1 MEFGIR
7 IPSYAWPDLTYER
20 TRRLL
25 DYARKVEELGF
36 DSIWVIE
43 HLLVAPAIYGVSWL
57 EPLTTLAYVAGVTE
71 RVKIGTGIL
80 VLPLRHPVMLA
91 KEVATM
97 DYLTGGRF
105 ILGVGPGWDPKEFE
119 AMGLRLSERG
129 KRTDEILAALRL
141 LLTRDNVTFQG
152 QFYSFTDITIEPRPS
167 KLPPIWVAGGSLTHA
182 PDAPDKPYIAPSV
195 LRRVVQADAW
205 LSRSSGSDQEDVKR
219 DWQEIQAYARS
230 VGRDPSTILFAHTQF
245 IHIVDTDDRDR
256 AIEIQGPKFAKVMGD
271 RRSFQDLAASYL
283 MGTVDDMVARLMD
296 LKKAGLQ
303 YVLLT
308 PVTDEI
314 EQLYLIKEKLVSRLQ

>member
-1 MEFGIR
+1 MQFGIR

-25 DYARKVEELGF
+25 DYAKKVEELDF

-57 EPLTTLAYVAGVTE
+57 EPLTTLAYVAAVTE

-91 KEVATM
+91 KEIATM

-105 ILGVGPGWDPKEFE
+105 ILGVGPGWDPREFE
-119 AMGLRLSERG
+119 ALGLRLSERG
-129 KRTDEILAALRL
+129 RRTDEILAALRL
-141 LLTRDNVTFQG
+141 LLTEDNVTFRG
-152 QFYSFTDITIEPRPS
+152 HFYSFEDITIEPRPP
-167 KLPPIWVAGGSLTHA
+167 KMPPVWVAGGSLTHA

-219 DWQEIQAYARS
+219 DWQEIQSYARS

-245 IHIVDTDDRDR
+245 IHIVDTNDREK
-256 AIEIQGPKFAKVMGD
+256 AIQIQGPHFTKVMGT
-271 RRSFQDLAASYL
+271 RRSFEDLAASYL
-283 MGTVDDMVARLMD
+283 MGTVDDMVARLLD
-296 LKKAGLQ
+296 LKRAGLQ

-308 PVTDEI
+308 PVTDDV
-314 EQLYLIKEKLVSRLQ
+314 EQLYLIREKLVPRLQ